1 MLMQYSTWIAFSCL
15 YVHMPYQWM
24 LFNICNNIWLWFTVK
39 FSIHHVHIAR
49 RRKNVSFVDHII
61 LILNFFLMYG
71 KIYKIKLDTEWSMT
85 RLENF
90 FEENH
95 ATFHHH
101 RNDFIYSHKWIR
113 QNGSDHVQI
122 QQLNIYK
129 DSIVLKVILYLFQN
143 AVT

>member
-39 FSIHHVHIAR
+39 FCIHHVHIAR

-90 FEENH
+90 LKKIMQH
-95 ATFHHH
+95 SITTGTIL
-101 RNDFIYSHKWIR
+101 FISHKWIR

-122 QQLNIYK
+122 QQLNI
-129 DSIVLKVILYLFQN
+129 DNELMVLKITFYLF
-143 AVT
+143 